1 MLPQRM
7 KKAVTDNPKKLANFI
22 DLVNLPPTLR
32 DFVGQSQTSRL
43 TCFMRVWSYVKTNNL
58 QEEDDEPVSDSSSND
73 FFSNGGGAVVKKG
86 SDSNGSVGI
95 SDLIS
100 NLYHQQNGSALK
112 SNVGSTSPKKS
123 SVNDLNQDEDDDE
136 DDGWEFKS
144 AERETVNENFNVKVE
159 TPKHGNSAVG
169 AGALLDSSDKVGER
183 NLGFEFSP
191 ISASHSLQL
200 SPKGESNENG
210 AGFTMFNQT
219 FGKLANAHSWPG
231 SNQTLSL
238 SGSPS
243 NFQVY
248 TALLKPHERI
258 MALDLPHGGHLSHGY
273 QTDTKN
279 ISAVSIFFETM
290 SYKLDESTGYIDY
303 DQMEKSAALFRPK
316 LIVAGASA
324 YARLYDYARIC
335 KVCDKQKAFIFLTQR
350 DKARTKEIEL
360 LMQMQNFSGRQG
372 LESPADGRRSSE
384 SSYRIGDNGTS
395 GGTN

>member
-7 KKAVTDNPKKLANFI
+7 KKVVTDNPKKLANLI
-22 DLVNLPPTLR
+22 NLVNLPPTLR
-32 DFVGQSQTSRL
+32 DFVGLENLNFGDFKFASVPNQPLPSTSGWGNFVNHSNHINGTTVSKPSDPFTVSPDPL
-43 TCFMRVWSYVKTNNL
+43 GKTANKARGAIPL
-58 QEEDDEPVSDSSSND
+58 SIFGEEEDDEPVSDSSSND
-73 FFSNGGGAVVKKG
+73 FFSNGGGPVVKKG

-112 SNVGSTSPKKS
+112 SNVGSISPKKS

-144 AERETVNENFNVKVE
+144 AEWETVNENFNVKVE

-219 FGKLANAHSWPG
+219 FGKLANAHSWLG
-231 SNQTLSL
+231 SNQTLV
-238 SGSPS
+238 GC
-243 NFQVY
+243 F
-248 TALLKPHERI
+248 
-258 MALDLPHGGHLSHGY
+258 
-273 QTDTKN
+273 N
-279 ISAVSIFFETM
+279 IVSSFYVT
-290 SYKLDESTGYIDY
+290 
-303 DQMEKSAALFRPK
+303 LFR
-316 LIVAGASA
+316 LS
-324 YARLYDYARIC
+324 RN
-335 KVCDKQKAFIFLTQR
+335 
-350 DKARTKEIEL
+350 
-360 LMQMQNFSGRQG
+360 MH
-372 LESPADGRRSSE
+372 
-384 SSYRIGDNGTS
+384 
-395 GGTN
+395 

>member
-1 MLPQRM
+1 M
-7 KKAVTDNPKKLANFI
+7 KKAVTDNPKKLANLI

-43 TCFMRVWSYVKTNNL
+43 TCFIFPGSPQENRKQSSRAIPL
-58 QEEDDEPVSDSSSND
+58 SIFGEEEDDEPVSDSSSND
-73 FFSNGGGAVVKKG
+73 FFSNGGGPVVKKG

-219 FGKLANAHSWPG
+219 FGKLENAHSWPG
-231 SNQTLSL
+231 SNQTL
-238 SGSPS
+238 
-243 NFQVY
+243 
-248 TALLKPHERI
+248 
-258 MALDLPHGGHLSHGY
+258 
-273 QTDTKN
+273 TDTKN

-290 SYKLDESTGYIDY
+290 PYRLDESTGYIDY
-303 DQMEKSAALFRPK
+303 DQEPGSNEEIKQFACTKFKAEFPK
-316 LIVAGASA
+316 QIT
-324 YARLYDYARIC
+324 C
-335 KVCDKQKAFIFLTQR
+335 
-350 DKARTKEIEL
+350 E
-360 LMQMQNFSGRQG
+360 
-372 LESPADGRRSSE
+372 
-384 SSYRIGDNGTS
+384 
-395 GGTN
+395 